1 MSPFLVLSRNY
12 AKRPAYRFRLPHEN
26 REKERN
32 RRWAALGF
40 YVGTLI
46 IVVGLIGSWARWLL
60 GNRDPWLWVIYR
72 LFEGRKKWHRPA
84 LLAYWGLLGCL
95 SVAGW
100 NRQLARSRK
109 CWPRTVNAEYMPSPI
124 SQDSS
129 MSQTGETSLSTAQ
142 PLQANGLGMTFPNL
156 PNLPGLPNL
165 TNGVSMTHVATDLL
179 DAADK
184 HVPTLKLNARRK
196 FFHGLAVV
204 MFVPGVALDVS
215 LGSELEA
222 RKLIGYV

>member
-1 MSPFLVLSRNY
+1 
-12 AKRPAYRFRLPHEN
+12 
-26 REKERN
+26 
-32 RRWAALGF
+32 
-40 YVGTLI
+40 
-46 IVVGLIGSWARWLL
+46 
-60 GNRDPWLWVIYR
+60 
-72 LFEGRKKWHRPA
+72 
-84 LLAYWGLLGCL
+84 
-95 SVAGW
+95 
-100 NRQLARSRK
+100 
-109 CWPRTVNAEYMPSPI
+109 
-124 SQDSS
+124 

-222 RKLIGYV
+222 RN